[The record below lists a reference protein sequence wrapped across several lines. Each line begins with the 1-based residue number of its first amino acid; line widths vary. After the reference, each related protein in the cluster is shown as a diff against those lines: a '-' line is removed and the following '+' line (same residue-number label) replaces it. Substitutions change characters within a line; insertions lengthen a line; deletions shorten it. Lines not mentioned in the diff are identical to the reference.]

1 MSLQYSEEKL
11 EKDTATFKEKIH
23 NLESQLS
30 DQDHRVEE
38 LNSMINSLRNSEK
51 DSMGKIQKMD
61 IQGLKNNEKIEKVNK

>member
-61 IQGLKNNEKIEKVNK
+61 I